1 MATKIGLRRVGAKKI
16 PFYRI
21 VVADSRSLSRGRFID
36 RLGWYDPRQK
46 KVEADKEK
54 ILDWISKGAELTNS
68 VKKLL
73 VNFSIVSRH
82 EIS

>member
-1 MATKIGLRRVGAKKI
+1 MATKIGLRRMGAKKV

-21 VVADSRSLSRGRFID
+21 VVADSRALSRGRFID
-36 RLGWYDPRQK
+36 QLGWYDPLRKRVQ
-46 KVEADKEK
+46 VDKEK
-54 ILDWISKGAELTNS
+54 VLDWISKGAELTNS

-82 EIS
+82 EMS